1 MNPVLK
7 LQGLGKMYRAY
18 PRPTDRLQRLLGLPY
33 RCQAHWALQDVSFE
47 LQRGQCMGIVGDNGA
62 GKSTLLKLLAGTLN
76 PTRGHLEKSGRL
88 TAILELGAG
97 FHPEFTGRQNL
108 YYAAPMM
115 GISDTQLRGLE
126 ASIIEFAELTEAMD
140 RPLKTY
146 SSGMVVRLA
155 FSLVTAIPPDILI
168 IDEALA
174 VGDQHFQKKCVDRI
188 QSFVNN
194 GCTVLFCSHSLYHI
208 RQLCDRCVWIH
219 QGRVQALGDT
229 DSVLARYEQHVALQ
243 SAAVPTG
250 YDTASAQPS
259 ETASAVRSVVR
270 PTVQL
275 LSAELQ
281 QGPRSV
287 CRDDVWFGPD
297 LCLVLRCELG
307 GADEPPPSFGVMIE
321 KDPDVGVA
329 SMATHADGVTPER
342 AQTEQGQ
349 ACWQVAL
356 TFPDLPLHSG
366 RYRLSVYLF
375 DASGL
380 VVLDEWRNH
389 IVFDWQRH
397 SLTPGLVF
405 LPHTWHGLGE
415 TRLA

>member
-7 LQGLGKMYRAY
+7 LRGLGKMYRAY
-18 PRPTDRLQRLLGLPY
+18 PRPTDRLKRLLGLPY
-33 RCQAHWALQDVSFE
+33 RSQAHWALQDVSFE

-62 GKSTLLKLLAGTLN
+62 GKSTLLKLLAGTLT
-76 PTRGHLEKSGRL
+76 PTRGQLEKSGRL

-115 GISDTQLRGLE
+115 GISDAQLRGLE

-155 FSLVTAIPPDILI
+155 FALVTAIPPDVLI

-188 QSFVNN
+188 QRFVAN

-208 RQLCDRCVWIH
+208 RQLCDHCVWIH

-229 DSVLARYEQHVALQ
+229 DSVLARYENHVALQ
-243 SAAVPTG
+243 AEPQLSSTTSEPTRQAEPVLSSAA
-250 YDTASAQPS
+250 SANP
-259 ETASAVRSVVR
+259 A
-270 PTVQL
+270 VQL
-275 LSAELQ
+275 LSAELL
-281 QGPRSV
+281 PSDRSE

-297 LCLVLRCELG
+297 LCLRLRCKVG
-307 GADEPPPSFGVMIE
+307 AADEQPPSFGVMIE
-321 KDPDVGVA
+321 KEPDVGIA
-329 SMATHADGVTPER
+329 SMATHADGATPER
-342 AQTEQGQ
+342 AQTQGGQ
-349 ACWQVAL
+349 DCWQIVL
-356 TFPDLPLHSG
+356 TFPELPLHSG

-405 LPHTWHGLGE
+405 LPHTWHGAAD
-415 TRLA
+415 TAS